1 MSEIIRCPQCS
12 ESFYARSAI
21 YCPRCGALLPE
32 RTVAQQAPGNR
43 WVRFLGGL
51 CVFVG
56 IAVLIISCVWSYQTF
71 TDETIASSGQDY
83 FGLISQGQALEREIR
98 VRASLFILA
107 SGFILTLMLE
117 AMGEGLILIAQVREE
132 QFQIAQKLE
141 RMSSG

>member
-1 MSEIIRCPQCS
+1 M
-12 ESFYARSAI
+12 
-21 YCPRCGALLPE
+21 
-32 RTVAQQAPGNR
+32 
-43 WVRFLGGL
+43 RFLGGL